1 MSEAERRWTLKRV
14 LDWTTSHFERKQLDS
29 PRLCAEL
36 ILAHTLG
43 CQRIRLYTDLNRP
56 LIDDEL
62 NRIRDLVRRAGEH
75 EPIQYLTGV
84 AHFYGLEVAVTPD
97 VLIPRPETETL
108 VEKAIDLLKR
118 QGKLEPRVLDLCTG
132 SGCIACAVASGVPSA
147 WVVAVDLSLRAVD
160 VARRNV
166 ERLKLSS
173 RIDVLCGDL
182 LAPLNDLPDK
192 RAFDLLLT
200 NPPYIRSSEIATLD
214 RNVRDYEPHLAL
226 DGGEDGL
233 KPLRRILDE
242 TGDWLAPG
250 GYALIE
256 IAFDQAERALWIVSQ
271 RPAWTDASVI
281 NDLGR
286 RPRVLVVRKV

>member
-1 MSEAERRWTLKRV
+1 MSDADRRWTLKRV

-36 ILAHTLG
+36 ILAHALD

-56 LIDDEL
+56 LIEEEL
-62 NRIRDLVRRAGEH
+62 TRIRELVRRAGEH
-75 EPIQYLTGV
+75 EPIQYLTGI
-84 AHFYGLEVAVTPD
+84 AHFYALEIAVTPD

-108 VEKAIDLLKR
+108 VEKAIDRLKLE
-118 QGKLEPRVLDLCTG
+118 GKLEPRVLDLCTG
-132 SGCIACAVASGVPSA
+132 SGCIACAVASGVPTA
-147 WVVAVDLSLRAVD
+147 RIVAVDLSLRAVD

-166 ERLKLSS
+166 ERLKLAS

-182 LAPLNDLPDK
+182 FTPLNDLPDK
-192 RAFDLLLT
+192 RAFDLLLA
-200 NPPYIRSSEIATLD
+200 NPPYIRSADIGSLD

-233 KPLRRILDE
+233 APLRRILDE
-242 TGDWLAPG
+242 SGDWLAPG
-250 GYALIE
+250 GYAMIE
-256 IAFDQAERALWIVSQ
+256 IAFDQADRALWIVSQ
-271 RPAWTDASVI
+271 RPVWADATIVS
-281 NDLGR
+281 DLGK